1 MKTMNVLIVDD
12 EPLARS
18 RLRDLLSDIGDIEV
32 VGEAANGQQALEQ
45 TRALNPDLVLLDIRM
60 PEMNGIEAARQMADL
75 PRPPVVIFT
84 TAYGDHA
91 LEAFDAQAIDYLL
104 KPIRR
109 ARLQQALEKSR
120 ALIRARE
127 ESRDETGKTNARTH
141 ICAHHRGNLI
151 LVPVPDILYFQA
163 DNKYISVRHKG
174 GEVLIDES
182 LKSLEEE
189 FADRFTR
196 IHRNA
201 LVANAYIQTLE
212 KASDG
217 HHYLH
222 LEGIEEGLAV
232 SRRQLS
238 VVRKAVAAIGGHG

>member
-1 MKTMNVLIVDD
+1 M
-12 EPLARS
+12 
-18 RLRDLLSDIGDIEV
+18 
-32 VGEAANGQQALEQ
+32 EAGGN
-45 TRALNPDLVLLDIRM
+45 
-60 PEMNGIEAARQMADL
+60 
-75 PRPPVVIFT
+75 
-84 TAYGDHA
+84 
-91 LEAFDAQAIDYLL
+91 
-104 KPIRR
+104 
-109 ARLQQALEKSR
+109 S
-120 ALIRARE
+120 
-127 ESRDETGKTNARTH
+127 NARTH

-217 HHYLH
+217 HHYLY